1 MKSAM
6 NPRHALAAF
15 AAASLLLAGC
25 ASQQV
30 NPQILESL
38 SAKGVSPS
46 TAVKMQN
53 ARPLEYQDI
62 LELVRKGVPAN
73 EIIGYLEST
82 QKVYNFGPVQLQA
95 LQQAGAPAQLINYL
109 QETQGFYG
117 RTTPAQ
123 SQRLAGQQKAAYY
136 NSPLYQDEQPFAYN
150 APIVDDFYDSGYE
163 ESLYSPFSFN

>member
-1 MKSAM
+1 M
-6 NPRHALAAF
+6 NLRNALAAL
-15 AAASLLLAGC
+15 SVSTLLLAGC
-25 ASQQV
+25 ASQKV
-30 NPQILESL
+30 APAILESL
-38 SAKGVSPS
+38 SAKGVAPS
-46 TAVKMQN
+46 TAAKMQN
-53 ARPLEYQDI
+53 AHPLEFQDI
-62 LELVRKGVPAN
+62 LELVKKGVPAST
-73 EIIGYLEST
+73 IVGYLEST

-123 SQRLAGQQKAAYY
+123 SSRVAKQQNAAYY
-136 NSPLYQDEQPFAYN
+136 NTPLYQDQQPFAYN